1 MDNNQTLNLSEQEQI
16 RRQKLAA
23 LQEAGCDPFQITK
36 YHVTH
41 HSADVKASYDALEGQ
56 AVSVAGRMMAKRIMG
71 KASFCQVQ
79 DLTGI
84 LQIYGRPATA
94 SARSP
99 TPASRRWISATLS
112 VSKVRFSRPRPVRYR
127 STLPR

>member
-84 LQIYGRPATA
+84 LQIYGRP
-94 SARSP
+94 RLH
-99 TPASRRWISATLS
+99 RRGAL
-112 VSKVRFSRPRPVRYR
+112 RRLQEDGYRRHCRCRRYGFQDQDR
-127 STLPR
+127 